1 MKPAA
6 AAGEHSYSANILTV
20 GPMRSKERWVD
31 ELAAGKLD
39 TQKFDNFKNSFLSM
53 WKNLFGSKNSD
64 SNEDQ
69 GTFWGSFGQNF
80 RSMNA

>member
-1 MKPAA
+1 
-6 AAGEHSYSANILTV
+6 
-20 GPMRSKERWVD
+20 MRSKERWVD